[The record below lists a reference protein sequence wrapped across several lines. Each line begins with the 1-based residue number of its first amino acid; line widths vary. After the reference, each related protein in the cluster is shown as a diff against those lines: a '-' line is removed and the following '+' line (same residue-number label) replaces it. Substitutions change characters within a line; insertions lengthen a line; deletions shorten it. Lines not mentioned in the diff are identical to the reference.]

1 MTVLCKPALPQET
14 PLSMPRQPLNAN
26 RRPSRQPKRIFRQTI
41 TIGIRSLLATAACA
55 LTAYGTLEIYGVMA
69 TGGVT
74 PLQWLFLVAFALTFA
89 WISISACQAVV
100 GFCRLIGQY
109 LTPHRRTTDT
119 PPPATGVLLPVYNE
133 DPVRIAAGVSA
144 MAAGLTEKAPGQF
157 AFFLLSDTN
166 QPDAWIHEEAIF
178 AALIEES
185 PSECPVFYRH
195 RRINTERK
203 AGNIADWVTRWG
215 GAYDAMIVL
224 DADSLIDPETMIE
237 MTRRLSADPGLGL
250 IQTLPGI
257 IAARSLFGRLQQF
270 ANRCY
275 GPVFGNGLAAW
286 HGDSSNFW
294 GHNAIIRT
302 RAFAECCKLPH
313 LPGTPPLGGHILS
326 HDFAEAALLRRGGW
340 GVRFDTD
347 LKHSFEEAP
356 PSLIDVLIRDRRWCQ
371 GNLQHSRV
379 IAAQGVPTTS
389 RLHMLSGIVGY
400 LSAPLWLMLVVAG
413 LVLAVQVALSGP
425 DYFPGPS
432 LFPIWPVFDSERAVR
447 LFVLATAILLTPKF
461 LGWLAVLLHPRRCA
475 EFGGPVLL
483 TFGIA
488 AEIILSAL
496 YAPVLMLT
504 QSHIVWQI
512 LRGGD
517 SGWRPQRRGDGG
529 MAFQSALK
537 THGWHALTG
546 CAVAAGAWS
555 INSGLF
561 LWILPVTGAL
571 ALAPLT
577 SWLSG
582 SVRIG
587 GALLRIGILQSPE
600 EYCAGRPPI
609 LQRRDSHLP
618 PLDSCGP
625 TRQALTALAGD
636 PALNAWHRR
645 QLAYPR
651 DEAAF
656 DPSLFVARAK
666 AEREQDPARLATWLT
681 PEEQMA
687 FLHDPDL
694 VATLPGPRL
703 RLLRSGISGIPAAR
717 HGSPIRVIPSPSA

>member
-1 MTVLCKPALPQET
+1 MTVLCKPALPPEA
-14 PLSMPRQPLNAN
+14 PLSMPRQPLNAY

-41 TIGIRSLLATAACA
+41 AIAIRSLLAAGACA
-55 LTAYGTLEIYGVMA
+55 LTAYGALEIYGVMA
-69 TGGVT
+69 EGGVT
-74 PLQWLFLVAFALTFA
+74 PLQWLFLAAFTLTFA
-89 WISISACQAVV
+89 WISISACQAVA

-109 LTPHRRTTDT
+109 LTPRRRTADT
-119 PPPATGVLLPVYNE
+119 PPTLTTAVLLPVYNE
-133 DPVRIAAGVSA
+133 DPVRIAAGVRA
-144 MAAGLTEKAPGQF
+144 MAAGLVEKAPGQF

-166 QPDAWIHEEAIF
+166 QPEAWIHEEAIF
-178 AALIEES
+178 AVLIEEAL
-185 PSECPVFYRH
+185 PDCPVFYRH

-224 DADSLIDPETMIE
+224 DADSLIEPDTMIE
-237 MTRRLSADPGLGL
+237 MTRRLSAAPGLGL

-257 IAARSLFGRLQQF
+257 VAARSLFGRLQQF

-294 GHNAIIRT
+294 GHNAIVRT
-302 RAFAECCKLPH
+302 RAFAECCRLPC

-356 PSLIDVLIRDRRWCQ
+356 PSLIDVLVRDRRWCQ

-379 IAAQGVPTTS
+379 IAARGVPTAN
-389 RLHMLSGIVGY
+389 RLHMLSGIFGY

-413 LVLAVQVALSGP
+413 LVLAVQVAFSGP

-475 EFGGPVLL
+475 AFGGPILL
-483 TFGIA
+483 TFGIVT
-488 AEIILSAL
+488 EIVLSAL

-529 MAFQSALK
+529 MAFKSALK

-555 INSGLF
+555 INPGLF
-561 LWILPVTGAL
+561 LWTLPVTGAL

-577 SWLSG
+577 SWLSS
-582 SVRIG
+582 SVRTG
-587 GALLRIGILQSPE
+587 EALLRIGILRSPE
-600 EYCAGRPPI
+600 ERRTGRPQI

-618 PLDSCGP
+618 ALEAGRPA
-625 TRQALTALAGD
+625 RQALTALARD

-645 QLAYPR
+645 QLANPCA
-651 DEAAF
+651 EAVF
-656 DPSLFVARAK
+656 DPGLFVARAK
-666 AEREQDPARLATWLT
+666 AERESDPARLALWLT
-681 PEEQMA
+681 PAEQMA

-694 VATLPGPRL
+694 VAGLPGPRL
-703 RLLRSGISGIPAAR
+703 RLLRA
-717 HGSPIRVIPSPSA
+717 